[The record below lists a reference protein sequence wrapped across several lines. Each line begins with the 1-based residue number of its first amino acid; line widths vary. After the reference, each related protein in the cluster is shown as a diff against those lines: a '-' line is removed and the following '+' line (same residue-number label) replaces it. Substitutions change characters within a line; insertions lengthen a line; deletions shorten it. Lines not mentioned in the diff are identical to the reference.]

1 MDKKEMEKLL
11 AKEREIVMTE
21 EEIDR
26 FVSNAK
32 AIWGIEGMEISP
44 ELEEI
49 MRDNLAGKLG
59 AGEAMRK
66 VLKDAD

>member
-32 AIWGIEGMEISP
+32 AIWGIEGMEISS

-59 AGEAMRK
+59 PGEAMRK
-66 VLKDAD
+66 ILKDAD

>member
-1 MDKKEMEKLL
+1 MDKEMEKLL
-11 AKEREIVMTE
+11 EKEREIVMTE

-26 FVSNAK
+26 FVSNPK
-32 AIWGIEGMEISP
+32 AIWSIEGMEITP

-59 AGEAMRK
+59 PGGAMRK
-66 VLKDAD
+66 ILKDAE